1 MGNYCTTSVTEL
13 PDASTVIE
21 GTELPEWVSAGGKM
35 LFEQAANIAGSDYP
49 EYTGPRIATYDGSKL
64 TPEEQQAAEIM
75 ARGTSSY
82 EPFIDLAGE
91 SAMGLGKGFDSMTR
105 EELLGPAYEGATRE
119 ELLGKGIDPFSLESA
134 QPYLDIY
141 QTAVDPAV
149 RELDKTLYG
158 NLAAMKEKAAQGG
171 GFGSRLGILE
181 GQVLGEAATGAG
193 DIRAQAAKDALGFAA
208 GRYDADRVQSDADRA
223 ARFRAEEAMRGRFT
237 EDRTARFGAEDAART
252 AYETEEAARLRK
264 TEQLEGMAP
273 LIQGLEQQA
282 AAGLISS
289 GEAKRTLDQ
298 MALDL
303 AYSDYVDQRQHPMD
317 MLNFALGALQGA
329 PYDVKNVSL
338 QTGKEYI
345 QNPSIYGQ
353 TLGGLGALYNAYKLS
368 QGR

>member
-49 EYTGPRIATYDGSKL
+49 AYTGPRIATYDGSKL

-119 ELLGKGIDPFSLESA
+119 ELIGKGIDPFSLESA

-158 NLAAMKEKAAQGG
+158 KLSEMKAKAAQGG

-181 GQVLGEAATGAG
+181 GQALGEAATGAG

-208 GRYDADRVQSDADRA
+208 GRYDADRTQSDADRA

-264 TEQLEGMAP
+264 TQQLEGMAP

-298 MALDL
+298 MALDV

-353 TLGGLGALYNAYKLS
+353 TLGGLGALYNAYKLA
-368 QGR
+368 QG